1 MADKTS
7 ISIGSDPIDKEL
19 LGGLPLGSLT
29 LIEGPSRSGKSV
41 ICQHYAFGAL
51 LAEFGVAPYCQMLAR
66 DPAALQRIKDFLTIN
81 VSEFF
86 RDTDQFNVLRTQ
98 ILPELL
104 KKGTAINIWSAGC
117 SLGAEP
123 YSVAIT
129 LNELDSKA
137 QFRILGT
144 DLDQTIL
151 TKARAGGPYC
161 AADVKNVSK
170 HLRQK
175 YFTTCEEGYRVL
187 DSVKAR
193 IQFRQQNL
201 LKDSFAKGFDLI
213 ICRNV
218 VIYFSD
224 EAKRTLN
231 PGFYQSLNDNG
242 VLFIGETE
250 SLLDAQALGF
260 TRMSS
265 SFYRRTGAQHTDK
278 GTSVKRVAT
287 NWPAVAPRVKV
298 G

>member
-1 MADKTS
+1 MNDEEYIYLQEQILKLTGIDLTDYKSAQMRRRLDGF
-7 ISIGSDPIDKEL
+7 ISRFPGS
-19 LGGLPLGSLT
+19 
-29 LIEGPSRSGKSV
+29 
-41 ICQHYAFGAL
+41 
-51 LAEFGVAPYCQMLAR
+51 GVAPYCQMLAR
-66 DPAALQRIKDFLTIN
+66 DREALQRLKDFLTIN

-104 KKGTAINIWSAGC
+104 KKGAPLNIWSAGC
-117 SLGAEP
+117 SMGAEP

-129 LNELDSKA
+129 LNELDTQA

-151 TKARAGGPYC
+151 ARARAGGPYSE
-161 AADVKNVSK
+161 ADVKNVSK

-218 VIYFSD
+218 GIYFSD

-231 PGFYQSLNDNG
+231 RGFFQSLNDNG
-242 VLFIGETE
+242 VLFIGGTE

-260 TRMSS
+260 TRMNS
-265 SFYRRTGAQHTDK
+265 SFYRRTGTRDQDSRTDA
-278 GTSVKRVAT
+278 GRAAT
-287 NWPAVAPRVKV
+287 NKPEIAPRVRAS
-298 G
+298 

>member
-1 MADKTS
+1 MTDEEYVYLQEQIRKLTGIDLTDYKTAQMRRRLD
-7 ISIGSDPIDKEL
+7 GFL
-19 LGGLPLGSLT
+19 
-29 LIEGPSRSGKSV
+29 SRIPGT
-41 ICQHYAFGAL
+41 
-51 LAEFGVAPYCQMLAR
+51 GVTPYCQMLAR
-66 DPAALQRIKDFLTIN
+66 DPAALQRLKDFLTIN

-98 ILPELL
+98 ILPDLL
-104 KKGTAINIWSAGC
+104 KKGSPLNIWSAGC
-117 SLGAEP
+117 SMGAEP

-129 LNELDSKA
+129 LNELDPKA

-151 TKARAGGPYC
+151 ARARAGGPYSE
-161 AADVKNVSK
+161 ADIKNVSK

-175 YFTTCEEGYRVL
+175 YFTTCDEGFKVL

-201 LKDSFAKGFDLI
+201 LKDSFTKGFDLI

-224 EAKRTLN
+224 DAKRTLN
-231 PGFYQSLNDNG
+231 RGFHDSLNENG
-242 VLFIGETE
+242 VFFIGGTE

-260 TRMSS
+260 TRISS
-265 SFYRRTGAQHTDK
+265 SFYRRAAAPGK
-278 GTSVKRVAT
+278 ENGTEAKREAT
-287 NWPAVAPRVKV
+287 NRPAATPRVRV

>member
-1 MADKTS
+1 MTDEEYVYLQEQIRKLTGIDLTDYKTDQMRRRLDGFLS
-7 ISIGSDPIDKEL
+7 RIPGS
-19 LGGLPLGSLT
+19 
-29 LIEGPSRSGKSV
+29 
-41 ICQHYAFGAL
+41 
-51 LAEFGVAPYCQMLAR
+51 GVAPYCQMLAR
-66 DPAALQRIKDFLTIN
+66 NPEALRRLKDFLTIN

-86 RDTDQFNVLRTQ
+86 RDTDQFNALRTQ

-104 KKGTAINIWSAGC
+104 KKGTPLNIWSAGC
-117 SLGAEP
+117 SMGAEP

-129 LNELDSKA
+129 LNELDPKA

-151 TKARAGGPYC
+151 AKARAGGPYLEG
-161 AADVKNVSK
+161 DIKNVNK

-201 LKDSFAKGFDLI
+201 LKDTFAKGFDLI

-224 EAKRTLN
+224 DAKRTLN
-231 PGFYQSLNDNG
+231 RGFYKSLNENG
-242 VLFIGETE
+242 VFFIGGTE

-260 TRMSS
+260 TRISS
-265 SFYRRTGAQHTDK
+265 SFYRKVAVQDQDDK
-278 GTSVKRVAT
+278 IRAEPSPT
-287 NWPAVAPRVKV
+287 NRPAVAPRVRAV
-298 G
+298 

>member
-1 MADKTS
+1 
-7 ISIGSDPIDKEL
+7 
-19 LGGLPLGSLT
+19 
-29 LIEGPSRSGKSV
+29 
-41 ICQHYAFGAL
+41 
-51 LAEFGVAPYCQMLAR
+51 MLAR
-66 DPAALQRIKDFLTIN
+66 DREALQRLKDFLTIN

-104 KKGTAINIWSAGC
+104 KKGTPLNIWSAGC
-117 SLGAEP
+117 SMGAEP

-129 LNELDSKA
+129 LNELDTQA

-151 TKARAGGPYC
+151 ARARAGGPYSE
-161 AADVKNVSK
+161 ADVKNVSK

-231 PGFYQSLNDNG
+231 RGFFQSLNDNG
-242 VLFIGETE
+242 VLFIGGTE

-260 TRMSS
+260 TRMNS
-265 SFYRRTGAQHTDK
+265 SFYRRTGARDQDSRTDA
-278 GTSVKRVAT
+278 GRAAT
-287 NWPAVAPRVKV
+287 NKPELAPRVRAS
-298 G
+298 

>member
-1 MADKTS
+1 MTDEEYTYLQEQIRKLTGIDLTDYKTVQMRRRLDGF
-7 ISIGSDPIDKEL
+7 ISRFPGS
-19 LGGLPLGSLT
+19 
-29 LIEGPSRSGKSV
+29 
-41 ICQHYAFGAL
+41 
-51 LAEFGVAPYCQMLAR
+51 GVAPYCQMLAR
-66 DPAALQRIKDFLTIN
+66 DPEALQRLKDFLTIN

-86 RDTDQFNVLRTQ
+86 RDADQFDSLRTQ

-104 KKGTAINIWSAGC
+104 KKGTTLNIWSAGC
-117 SLGAEP
+117 SMGAEA

-151 TKARAGGPYC
+151 AKARDGGPYSE
-161 AADVKNVSK
+161 ADIKNVSK

-175 YFTTCEEGYRVL
+175 YFAACDEGYRVL
-187 DSVKAR
+187 DSVKAQV
-193 IQFRQQNL
+193 QFRQQNL

-231 PGFYQSLNDNG
+231 RGFHESLNENG
-242 VLFIGETE
+242 VFFIGGTE

-260 TRMSS
+260 TRISS
-265 SFYRRTGAQHTDK
+265 SFYRRTAAQNK
-278 GTSVKRVAT
+278 ANRTSAKPADTIR
-287 NWPAVAPRVKV
+287 PAVATRVN
-298 G
+298 GG

>member
-1 MADKTS
+1 MTDEEYTYLQAQIRKLTGIDLTDYKTAQMRRRLDGFLS
-7 ISIGSDPIDKEL
+7 RFPGS
-19 LGGLPLGSLT
+19 
-29 LIEGPSRSGKSV
+29 
-41 ICQHYAFGAL
+41 
-51 LAEFGVAPYCQMLAR
+51 GVAPYCQMLAR
-66 DPAALQRIKDFLTIN
+66 DPEALLRLKDFLTIN

-104 KKGTAINIWSAGC
+104 KKGTPINIWSAGC
-117 SLGAEP
+117 SMGAEP

-129 LNELDSKA
+129 LNELDPKA

-151 TKARAGGPYC
+151 AKARAGGPYS
-161 AADVKNVSK
+161 AADIKNVSK
-170 HLRQK
+170 LLRQK
-175 YFTTCEEGYRVL
+175 YFTTCEEGFRVL

-193 IQFRQQNL
+193 VQFRQQNL

-231 PGFYQSLNDNG
+231 RGFYESLNNNG
-242 VLFIGETE
+242 VLFIGGTE

-265 SFYRRTGAQHTDK
+265 SFYRRTAAQDKDNRTGA
-278 GTSVKRVAT
+278 RPAAT
-287 NWPAVAPRVKV
+287 NRPAVAPGVRA